1 MSRLLKSILLILF
14 ILFFHSVCAFA
25 EDITIT
31 TYYPSPNGS
40 YSSLQTERLGVGD
53 NNADGSF
60 TSADVPTNPGDA
72 WIKGNITVGHRWDSA
87 ATTTD
92 VNIGKPDG
100 SGGWTAGSAYIRF
113 KDNLNDGSVNAGTY
127 ISFHPHLWSGG
138 TNERMRITGIGNVGI
153 GTTNP
158 TAKLDVNGNVKIDSS
173 GRPITLGGNF
183 GTIFIQGDTGGWAF
197 GLHAKGSSGTDRG
210 GFGFYGG
217 ADSLNYYYIG
227 GSYSSPAMVIQSSNG
242 NVGIGTTSP
251 TYQLQL
257 STDSAA
263 KPGTNTWT
271 IVSDARIKKDIHPY
285 TNGLSIIK
293 RINPV
298 WFKYNGKA
306 GFPNDNQEH
315 IGVIAQE
322 IVKVAPYTV
331 NTFRGKLNPEDK
343 KETDLLNFN
352 SHALTFDLINAVK
365 ELDNNITK
373 LSQENQELR
382 LEMENLK
389 TRLSSLETKTK

>member
-1 MSRLLKSILLILF
+1 MHKQVFYLTVS
-14 ILFFHSVCAFA
+14 LFFLLYSTCVLA

-40 YSSLQTERLGVGD
+40 YSSLQAERLGVGD

-60 TSADVPTNPGDA
+60 TSADVPTNSGDV
-72 WIKGNITVGHRWDSA
+72 WIKGS
-87 ATTTD
+87 
-92 VNIGKPDG
+92 
-100 SGGWTAGSAYIRF
+100 
-113 KDNLNDGSVNAGTY
+113 
-127 ISFHPHLWSGG
+127 
-138 TNERMRITGIGNVGI
+138 VGI
-153 GTTNP
+153 GTTSPESLLHIGSNNG
-158 TAKLDVNGNVKIDSS
+158 AKDNVPRKRLALEPPSHTGGAYDFQTRDDATYAYLDIGYAGAQSFTMRNDGYVGIGITSPISKLHVSGGYVVGDKSYGFCNANYQS
-173 GRPITLGGNF
+173 GRNLVWSVSPTTTNWGISYF
-183 GTIFIQGDTGGWAF
+183 Q
-197 GLHAKGSSGTDRG
+197 
-210 GFGFYGG
+210 GG
-217 ADSLNYYYIG
+217 ADYFAFHPNGDPNNPLMVVR
-227 GSYSSPAMVIQSSNG
+227 SPG
-242 NVGIGTTSP
+242 VGIGTTSP

-271 IVSDARIKKDIHPY
+271 IVSDARIKKDIRPY

-365 ELDNNITK
+365 ELDSNIIK

-382 LEMENLK
+382 SEMENLK
-389 TRLSSLETKTK
+389 TRLSSLETRTK

>member
-1 MSRLLKSILLILF
+1 M
-14 ILFFHSVCAFA
+14 
-25 EDITIT
+25 
-31 TYYPSPNGS
+31 
-40 YSSLQTERLGVGD
+40 
-53 NNADGSF
+53 
-60 TSADVPTNPGDA
+60 PTNPGDV
-72 WIKGNITVGHRWDSA
+72 WIK
-87 ATTTD
+87 
-92 VNIGKPDG
+92 
-100 SGGWTAGSAYIRF
+100 
-113 KDNLNDGSVNAGTY
+113 
-127 ISFHPHLWSGG
+127 
-138 TNERMRITGIGNVGI
+138 GNVGI

-158 TAKLDVNGNVKIDSS
+158 QAKLQVVGLYSGIFGTDGLLKIKSLSGGSCPGCGTEAITLQTSIDS
-173 GRPITLGGNF
+173 RTDDY
-183 GTIFIQGDTGGWAF
+183 TI
-197 GLHAKGSSGTDRG
+197 SS
-210 GFGFYGG
+210 YGG
-217 ADSLNYYYIG
+217 DSRHVLSLQPQG
-227 GSYSSPAMVIQSSNG
+227 G

-331 NTFRGKLNPEDK
+331 NTFRGKLNPDDK

-365 ELDNNITK
+365 ELDTNITK
-373 LSQENQELR
+373 LTQENQDLKKDNKELKS
-382 LEMENLK
+382 EVENLK
-389 TRLSSLETKTK
+389 VRLSRLETRIK

>member
-1 MSRLLKSILLILF
+1 MSRLLKSVSLILF
-14 ILFFHSVCAFA
+14 ILFFHSACVFA

-31 TYYPSPNGS
+31 TYYPSPYGVYNELRS
-40 YSSLQTERLGVGD
+40 KRLAIGD
-53 NNADGSF
+53 NYIKSGDYDWETSGGDGGEVNYNADL
-60 TSADVPTNPGDA
+60 V
-72 WIKGNITVGHRWDSA
+72 V
-87 ATTTD
+87 
-92 VNIGKPDG
+92 
-100 SGGWTAGSAYIRF
+100 
-113 KDNLNDGSVNAGTY
+113 
-127 ISFHPHLWSGG
+127 
-138 TNERMRITGIGNVGI
+138 EGNVGI
-153 GTTNP
+153 GTAKP
-158 TAKLDVNGNVKIDSS
+158 WYKLDVVGSASLSDTLYIYATNNPDYNLGAQIYTNHTGVIRNVALWLYAAGATD
-173 GRPITLGGNF
+173 NY
-183 GTIFIQGDTGGWAF
+183 
-197 GLHAKGSSGTDRG
+197 GLIVQAGK
-210 GFGFYGG
+210 
-217 ADSLNYYYIG
+217 
-227 GSYSSPAMVIQSSNG
+227 
-242 NVGIGTTSP
+242 VGIGTTSP

-271 IVSDARIKKDIHPY
+271 VVSDIRIKKDIRPY

-306 GFPNDNQEH
+306 GFPDDNQEH

-331 NTFRGKLNPEDK
+331 NTFRGKLNPKDK

-365 ELDNNITK
+365 ELDSNIIK
-373 LSQENQELR
+373 LSEENQKLR

-389 TRLSSLETKTK
+389 TRLSSLEAKTK